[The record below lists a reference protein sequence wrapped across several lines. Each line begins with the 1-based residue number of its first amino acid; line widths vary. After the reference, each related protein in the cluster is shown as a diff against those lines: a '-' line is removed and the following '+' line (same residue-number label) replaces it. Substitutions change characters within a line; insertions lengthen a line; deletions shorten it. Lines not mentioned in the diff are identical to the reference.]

1 MTSSSTHQRIG
12 YLYFMI
18 DYVLY
23 LYCEYTSYVMYSS
36 LVRIEAN
43 FIIKNIQNVNE
54 TCNLYI

>member
-1 MTSSSTHQRIG
+1 MG

-18 DYVLY
+18 DYLFY
-23 LYCEYTSYVMYSS
+23 LYCEYTSHVMYGS